1 MSSSVT
7 TGSSLVGGGAF
18 TLSSHA
24 RPALF
29 GTAGFVFGDDRSR
42 ASARTLSHGRRS
54 GHRRPGLSARSRP
67 ASTRAASRALN
78 AGIDLIL
85 VSYDPAQFHH
95 DERAS
100 SRPTA
105 PVGWCPSRL
114 PAAPGAGWYGTI
126 ID

>member
-1 MSSSVT
+1 MRN
-7 TGSSLVGGGAF
+7 GRF
-18 TLSSHA
+18 
-24 RPALF
+24 RF
-29 GTAGFVFGDDRSR
+29 R
-42 ASARTLSHGRRS
+42 RRS
-54 GHRRPGLSARSRP
+54 FPGFCA
-67 ASTRAASRALN
+67 TRAASRALN

-95 DERAS
+95 DDAS

-105 PVGWCPSRL
+105 PVGWCPSGL